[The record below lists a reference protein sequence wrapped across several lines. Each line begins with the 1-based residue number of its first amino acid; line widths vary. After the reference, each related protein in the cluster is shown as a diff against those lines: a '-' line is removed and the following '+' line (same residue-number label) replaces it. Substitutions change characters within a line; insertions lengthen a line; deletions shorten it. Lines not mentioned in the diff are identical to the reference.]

1 MSDLRDFTGKN
12 RKFTGTIG
20 ERISV
25 GTTAERDTATFGAGT
40 LRYNSNNNLLEY
52 YDNSAWREVRDLNN
66 VITTQG
72 DVLYRD
78 GSGLARLAA
87 GTSGQFLKTL
97 GSGANPTWAGIDPAA
112 IVKVGF
118 AENST
123 RYVLSTSADTALFTV
138 TFAKSLSATLSKV
151 HVIGQVVGRGSYS
164 DWCGVYF
171 DCLTSG
177 MTTHNTNDSAAFK
190 GLSMANA
197 SSSSRA
203 GEITINKV
211 FEDTSNFT
219 AATHTFEFGWR
230 TRNGSTGDRPFDQV
244 NVTSS
249 DDARAQAQSSTFT
262 FFEVLR

>member
-1 MSDLRDFTGKN
+1 MANLRDFTGKN

-52 YDNSAWREVRDLNN
+52 YDNTAWREVRDLNN

-87 GTSGQFLKTL
+87 GTSGEFLKTN
-97 GSGANPTWAGIDPAA
+97 GAGANPSWAGIDPAA

-123 RYVLSTSADTALFTV
+123 RYTPGDSSDTALFTV

-151 HVIGQVVGRGSYS
+151 HVVGQVVGRGSYS

-171 DCLTSG
+171 DCLTGG

-190 GLSMANA
+190 GISMANA
-197 SSSSRA
+197 PSGSRA
-203 GEITINKV
+203 GECTINKV

-219 AATHTFEFGWR
+219 AATHTFEFGWKV
-230 TRNGSTGDRPFDQV
+230 RNGDSGNKPFTTV
-244 NVTSS
+244 NTNSS
-249 DDARAQAQSSTFT
+249 DDARAHAQSSTFT